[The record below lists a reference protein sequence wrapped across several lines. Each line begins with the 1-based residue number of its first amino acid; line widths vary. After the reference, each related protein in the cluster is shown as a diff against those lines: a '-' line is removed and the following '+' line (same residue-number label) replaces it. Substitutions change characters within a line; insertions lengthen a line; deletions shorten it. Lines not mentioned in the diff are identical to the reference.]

1 VAGHWVY
8 PYRAIDQFRQVIDM
22 LVSKKRDLA
31 ATRRFFA
38 HVLEQGLLPS
48 EVSTDRAP
56 AYPQVID
63 ELLPAACHVID
74 QHANNSIES
83 DHGRLTSWLRPMRD
97 LKRLR
102 STGVICAVPAFA
114 QNLRRGHY
122 DSALTSTPDTGSP
135 RPSEL
140 TLAL

>member
-1 VAGHWVY
+1 VY

-38 HVLEQGLLPS
+38 HALEHGPLPS
-48 EVSTDRAP
+48 KASTDRAP

-74 QHANNSIES
+74 QHANNPIES
-83 DHGRLTSWLRPMRD
+83 DHGQLTSRLQPMRGRNGPDSLASVQKAKSSDCDTLWTLGD
-97 LKRLR
+97 LI
-102 STGVICAVPAFA
+102 TP
-114 QNLRRGHY
+114 QN
-122 DSALTSTPDTGSP
+122 P
-135 RPSEL
+135 R
-140 TLAL
+140 